1 MEIKLSGPFFDH
13 PLRAHESAELAVH
26 AREAVGQQALADWH
40 ENLNK
45 NIRHPTPYYETQLV
59 LQEREGAAVAHD
71 RGVIY
76 GPWLEG
82 VGSRNKSTRF
92 KGYFSLR
99 RAAQSTRGKI
109 EHVVRPVVERYLAR
123 MGGTP

>member
-1 MEIKLSGPFFDH
+1 MEIKLSGPFFD
-13 PLRAHESAELAVH
+13 RAVRSHEIGVLVRDT
-26 AREAVGQQALADWH
+26 REAVGAQALADWH
-40 ENLNK
+40 ENLDK
-45 NIRHPTPYYETQLV
+45 SIRHPTPYYETQPV
-59 LQEREGAAVAHD
+59 LQERAGAAVVHD

-82 VGSRNKSTRF
+82 VGSRNSKTRF

-109 EHVVRPVVERYLAR
+109 AHAVRPAVQHYLAK